1 MRHALARLADD
12 AAARDLA
19 CSLRWVQLPM
29 VLLTALFTALSFKV
43 FDVWSGLPL
52 MLAVQAPML
61 VAMASVWPGRSL
73 PRSRAF
79 ALTVT
84 AHVVAVLVGGLAV
97 GQGPATTLPMAI
109 GGIAYALALALAYRR
124 HHDTWSPRDA
134 RAAVAFFGYAF
145 ALAPI
150 GLLLGAYAGCP
161 PTALLTDPT
170 LALVACARAAVDTCL
185 AIGTAVVLYFAPPAA
200 SRLVAKPLAP
210 LLIAGTVFAPLLL
223 VQGPSSPV
231 AWVVVIGPVGC
242 ALIMTPRWTAAVILV
257 MTAASAFYTFPWYA
271 PVAVTWFPPKLF
283 IDLLMGFTPMA
294 ACVVSVARDSN
305 DRMAAEAASS
315 VRVAQEQGEL
325 MSRVFQTM
333 SDGLMLVAADGRVTM
348 SNLAAERLLGTA
360 IPEVVGH
367 GAPRWPVPPPNLDAA
382 DAGEPLR
389 PDEVA
394 AILAAPAPDGARDLL
409 IQAGDGPPRRVTLQ
423 HRPIH
428 LDEDSLTLHLI
439 TDITQEYTRQRELES
454 FAGTL
459 AHDLKGPLAA
469 VSGWLDAA
477 EDELADDDATSA
489 LAAARRASSASVRMR
504 AMIEDYLAYT
514 VQHDGELVPTDVV
527 LRDVVE
533 DIAAVYEGADRAGV
547 IFELEVPH
555 VVRADA
561 SLTRQIIANLINNAV
576 KYSRPGQPAYVHVT
590 SAVDAPGWVRIGV
603 ADRGVGIQPGEEE
616 TIFGAYQRSDKD
628 AADYQGIG
636 LGLSLCAQIVARHGG
651 WIKAEHNDWGG
662 ATFSFTLPAAA
673 GGGHGSAG
681 GPGGTVTGTVPGTP
695 AAPISTPE
703 ASS

>member
-469 VSGWLDAA
+469 V
-477 EDELADDDATSA
+477 
-489 LAAARRASSASVRMR
+489 
-504 AMIEDYLAYT
+504 
-514 VQHDGELVPTDVV
+514 
-527 LRDVVE
+527 
-533 DIAAVYEGADRAGV
+533 YEGADRAGV